1 MTDDPTPIP
10 EFMLQMAETIT
21 ESARTLDAKQADAF
35 LREMLSARRIYVAG
49 AGRSGFVAKAFAMRL
64 MHLGFT
70 SFVVGETVTPAFSK
84 GDTLVA
90 FSGSGE
96 TTSVVDICETAKEMG
111 GRVCLVTATPSSR
124 ISRIADCIVNVGDLT
139 GYYRKDD
146 TPFELRQ
153 ITGQYRSVTSAFAP
167 LGTLF
172 ETLALVF
179 SDAVISA
186 LIDAQKSDLND
197 IRGRLT
203 NVQ

>member
-1 MTDDPTPIP
+1 MAEDTTPIP
-10 EFMLQMAETIT
+10 TFMLEMAETIGDT
-21 ESARTLDAKQADAF
+21 ARSLEGGEAEAF
-35 LREMLSARRIYVAG
+35 LKEMLSAKRIYVAG

-70 SFVVGETVTPAFSK
+70 AFVVGETVTPAFSS

-96 TTSVVDICETAKEMG
+96 TTSVVDICEIAKEKG
-111 GRVCLVTATPSSR
+111 GRLCLVTANPRSR
-124 ISRIADCIVNVGDLT
+124 AGRIADCLVNLGDLT
-139 GYYRKDD
+139 GYYKKDD

-186 LIDAQKSDLND
+186 IMEVQKAD
-197 IRGRLT
+197 INVIKGRLT

>member
-1 MTDDPTPIP
+1 MTEELTPISL
-10 EFMLQMAETIT
+10 FMLQMAENI
-21 ESARTLDAKQADAF
+21 SATARSLDGKEAEAF
-35 LREMLSARRIYVAG
+35 LNEIISAERIYVAG

-64 MHLGFT
+64 MHLGFDVY
-70 SFVVGETVTPAFSK
+70 VVGEIVTPAFSNR
-84 GDTLVA
+84 DTLVA

-96 TTSVVDICETAKEMG
+96 TNSIVDICEIVKGLG
-111 GRVCLVTATPSSR
+111 GKVCLVTASPTSR
-124 ISRIADCIVNVGDLT
+124 MEKIADRVVNVGDLT
-139 GYYRKDD
+139 GYFQKDK

-186 LIDAQKSDLND
+186 IIETQKADIDEMKL
-197 IRGRLT
+197 RLA

>member
-1 MTDDPTPIP
+1 MTEELTPISL
-10 EFMLQMAETIT
+10 FMLQMAENI
-21 ESARTLDAKQADAF
+21 SATARSLDGKEAEAF
-35 LREMLSARRIYVAG
+35 LNEIISAKKIYVAG

-64 MHLGFT
+64 MHLGFDVY
-70 SFVVGETVTPAFSK
+70 VVGEIVTPAFSNR
-84 GDTLVA
+84 DTLVA

-96 TTSVVDICETAKEMG
+96 TNSIVDICEIVKGLG
-111 GRVCLVTATPSSR
+111 GKVCLVTASPSSR
-124 ISRIADCIVNVGDLT
+124 MERIADRVVNVGDLT
-139 GYYRKDD
+139 GYFQKDK

-153 ITGQYRSVTSAFAP
+153 ITGQYRSITSAFAP

-186 LIDAQKSDLND
+186 IIETQKADIDEMK
-197 IRGRLT
+197 RRLA

>member
-1 MTDDPTPIP
+1 MTEELTPISL
-10 EFMLQMAETIT
+10 FMLQMAENI
-21 ESARTLDAKQADAF
+21 SATARSLDGKEAEAF
-35 LREMLSARRIYVAG
+35 LNEIISAERIYVAG

-64 MHLGFT
+64 MHLGFDVY
-70 SFVVGETVTPAFSK
+70 VVGEIVTPAFSNR
-84 GDTLVA
+84 DTLVA

-96 TTSVVDICETAKEMG
+96 TNSIVDICEIVKGLG
-111 GRVCLVTATPSSR
+111 GKVCLVTASPTSR
-124 ISRIADCIVNVGDLT
+124 MEKIADRVVNVGDLT
-139 GYYRKDD
+139 GYFQKAK

-186 LIDAQKSDLND
+186 IIETQKADIDEMKL
-197 IRGRLT
+197 RLA

>member
-1 MTDDPTPIP
+1 MTADLTPISL
-10 EFMLQMAETIT
+10 FMLQMAENISATARSLDGK
-21 ESARTLDAKQADAF
+21 ESEAF
-35 LREMLSARRIYVAG
+35 LNEIISAERIYVAG

-64 MHLGFT
+64 MHLGFDVY
-70 SFVVGETVTPAFSK
+70 VVGEIVTPAFSNN
-84 GDTLVA
+84 DTLVA

-96 TTSVVDICETAKEMG
+96 TNSIVDICEIVKGLG
-111 GRVCLVTATPSSR
+111 GKVCLVTASPSSR
-124 ISRIADCIVNVGDLT
+124 MERIADCVVNVGDLT
-139 GYYRKDD
+139 GYFQKDK

-186 LIDAQKSDLND
+186 IIETQKADIDEMK
-197 IRGRLT
+197 RRLA

>member
-1 MTDDPTPIP
+1 MADDTTQIP
-10 EFMLQMAETIT
+10 AFMLQMAETIST
-21 ESARTLDAKQADAF
+21 TAKSLDAAEAAAF
-35 LREMLSARRIYVAG
+35 MNEMLRAERIYVAG

-64 MHLGFT
+64 MHLGFR
-70 SFVVGETVTPAFSK
+70 SYVVGETVTPAFSE

-96 TTSVVDICETAKEMG
+96 TTSVVDICEIARGMG
-111 GRVCLVTATPSSR
+111 GRVCLVTGNPASR
-124 ISRIADCIVNVGDLT
+124 AGKIADCIVNIGDLT
-139 GYYRKDD
+139 GYYQKGDNA
-146 TPFELRQ
+146 FELRQ
-153 ITGQYRSVTSAFAP
+153 ITGQYRSVTAAFAP

-186 LIDAQKSDLND
+186 IMEAQKSDINE
-197 IRGRLT
+197 IRGRLS

>member
-1 MTDDPTPIP
+1 MTEELTPISL
-10 EFMLQMAETIT
+10 FMLQMAENI
-21 ESARTLDAKQADAF
+21 SATARSLDGKEAEAF
-35 LREMLSARRIYVAG
+35 LNEIISAEKIYVAG

-64 MHLGFT
+64 MHLGFDVY
-70 SFVVGETVTPAFSK
+70 VVGEIVTPAFSNR
-84 GDTLVA
+84 DTLVA

-96 TTSVVDICETAKEMG
+96 TNSIVDICEIVKGLG
-111 GRVCLVTATPSSR
+111 GKVCLVTASPSSR
-124 ISRIADCIVNVGDLT
+124 METIADCVVNVGDLT
-139 GYYRKDD
+139 GYFQKDK

-186 LIDAQKSDLND
+186 IIETQKADIDEMK
-197 IRGRLT
+197 RRLA